1 MKIPIYNSLYSS
13 KKIIKSKNLDF
24 KILNNLDFRNVD
36 LKKFP
41 IVRILNMLPESTSL
55 FETILVSINDKLVEL
70 FLNNKI
76 KFTDISKKMNKMHN
90 LYSFKKYKKI
100 KPKNIE
106 EIIKMNTK
114 IRNNIEFLSSK

>member
-1 MKIPIYNSLYSS
+1 
-13 KKIIKSKNLDF
+13 
-24 KILNNLDFRNVD
+24 
-36 LKKFP
+36 
-41 IVRILNMLPESTSL
+41 MLPNNTSL
-55 FETILVSINDKLVEL
+55 FETILVSINDKFVEL

-76 KFTDISKKMNKMHN
+76 KFTDISKKMNKMLN

-114 IRNNIEFLSSK
+114 IKNDIEYLIKK